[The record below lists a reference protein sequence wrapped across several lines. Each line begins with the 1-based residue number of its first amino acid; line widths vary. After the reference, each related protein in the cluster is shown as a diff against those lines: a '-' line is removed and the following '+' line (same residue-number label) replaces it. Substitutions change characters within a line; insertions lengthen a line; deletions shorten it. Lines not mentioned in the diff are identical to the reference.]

1 MKNKRRMILI
11 LGVLIPLVIG
21 STWAYFSKT
30 VKMDNQFQSSE
41 AKVYLNEKFDPKD
54 RWVPGEEKQKEV
66 RFGNEGQIS
75 AVLRV
80 RFTSVLKRSDGT
92 EDADA
97 AKNFKLNFSEDFK
110 KDWVQSGEWYYYNK
124 VLSAGELTDI
134 TLRSVTISDQIGN
147 DEHGIQ
153 PDYSNAS
160 YDVKIDGELLQA
172 SLASEAAVQ
181 LNWEKIPTV
190 TGDSVTWK

>member
-21 STWAYFSKT
+21 STLAYFSKT
-30 VKMDNQFQSSE
+30 VEMDNQFQSSE

-66 RFGNEGQIS
+66 RFGNDGQIS

-80 RFTSVLKRSDGT
+80 RFTSVLTRSDGS
-92 EDADA
+92 EDAEA
-97 AKNFKLNFSEDFK
+97 AKNFKLNFSENFK
-110 KDWVQSGEWYYYNK
+110 KNWVQSGEWYYYNK
-124 VLSAGELTDI
+124 VLSAGDLTNI
-134 TLRSVTISDQIGN
+134 TLQSVTISDQIGN

-181 LNWEKIPTV
+181 LNWGEIPTV

>member
-11 LGVLIPLVIG
+11 LGVLIPLAIG

-110 KDWVQSGEWYYYNK
+110 KNWVQSGEWYYYNK

>member
-1 MKNKRRMILI
+1 MILI

-110 KDWVQSGEWYYYNK
+110 KNWVQSGEWYYYNK

>member
-21 STWAYFSKT
+21 STFAYFTKT
-30 VKMDNQFQSSE
+30 VKMDNRFRSSE

-66 RFGNEGQIS
+66 RFGNEGQIA

-92 EDADA
+92 EDAEA
-97 AKNFKLNFSEDFK
+97 AKNFKLNFSDDFDK
-110 KDWVQSGEWYYYNK
+110 NWIRSGEWYYYTK
-124 VLSAGELTDI
+124 VLSAGDLTDV
-134 TLRSVTISDQIGN
+134 TLQSVTISDQIGN

-160 YDVKIDGELLQA
+160 YDVKIEGELLQA
-172 SLASEAAVQ
+172 SLASEGAVQ
-181 LNWEKIPTV
+181 LNWGKIPTV

>member
-30 VKMDNQFQSSE
+30 VKMDNLFQSSE

-110 KDWVQSGEWYYYNK
+110 KNWVQSGEWYYCNK

>member
-80 RFTSVLKRSDGT
+80 RFTSVLKRRMRQRTS
-92 EDADA
+92 
-97 AKNFKLNFSEDFK
+97 S
-110 KDWVQSGEWYYYNK
+110 
-124 VLSAGELTDI
+124 
-134 TLRSVTISDQIGN
+134 
-147 DEHGIQ
+147 
-153 PDYSNAS
+153 
-160 YDVKIDGELLQA
+160 
-172 SLASEAAVQ
+172 
-181 LNWEKIPTV
+181 
-190 TGDSVTWK
+190 

>member
-110 KDWVQSGEWYYYNK
+110 KNWVQSGEWYYYNK